1 MASRE
6 DRIQARLRGAQRR
19 DIKEVDFSLT
29 FAIPPA
35 DPSPIIN
42 RPQDEPLLEL
52 HPQRSTRRTPARP
65 PPSVS
70 VATQDVTRSS
80 QSTNDANTS
89 AKRRKLDTDIL
100 PSSQSTRSQPPRR
113 DIYEIQTEQDGEP
126 EQDSSILEPAEISVD
141 QNVVSQDPG
150 GPPNTSLLEVAD
162 NSDELGPA
170 TELLPASISSPIR
183 PARNPS
189 ASQTFDEVTESPK
202 NAPGSGR
209 RQRVAVGS
217 TLQSSSQL
225 QEVQNADL
233 TATPVTRDKRKRGN
247 SVSKPSP
254 EIRPSQTPSAV
265 DEIDE
270 LSPEQPIRRGRR
282 PKIVEESVP
291 DADIQEEEE
300 AEAISDEEAAATLK
314 KNRGRR
320 TSKRFA
326 AASPDLDALLAG
338 STMNDRRPR
347 KRNRAE
353 SSPVLQRHP
362 KNAVSKP
369 QAPKKTAKKAAK
381 KLQVPVG
388 GPVPV
393 TVHRLTLPPLYDE
406 NESDADIL
414 NAEMPHMK
422 RSGVNAIDVLSQVCQ
437 EIIGLHMNSL
447 EQMGNNCEDSASRRE
462 YKTRWNAVEAFGKEL
477 QLRLLTQTINL
488 DNAYSLERRVRDE
501 LKKKNSLREEVLRIR
516 KEREQVALRMD
527 EIRMKHEREKTDAQN
542 RDDLNIAIHD
552 MEMVIEMGKSRQTS
566 ETNRSA
572 DMVGTELLIRRIA
585 GEVSNKGGSGGT
597 LSQIKEFNAFLE
609 RAALALEAR
618 KV

>member
-19 DIKEVDFSLT
+19 DIKEVDFGLT
-29 FAIPPA
+29 FAAPPA
-35 DPSPIIN
+35 DPNPIIEP
-42 RPQDEPLLEL
+42 PQDEPLSEL
-52 HPQRSTRRTPARP
+52 PPQRSSRRTPARP

-70 VATQDVTRSS
+70 VASQDISRVS

-89 AKRRKLDTDIL
+89 AKRRKLDTDIP
-100 PSSQSTRSQPPRR
+100 PSSRSTRSQPPRR
-113 DIYEIQTEQDGEP
+113 DIYSIETEQDGGQ
-126 EQDSSILEPAEISVD
+126 EQDSSILEPAEISIQ
-141 QNVVSQDPG
+141 QNVVEHSQDDGLPD
-150 GPPNTSLLEVAD
+150 TSLLGN
-162 NSDELGPA
+162 NSVELEAAAVLQPA
-170 TELLPASISSPIR
+170 PILSPTR
-183 PARNPS
+183 LAETPL
-189 ASQTFDEVTESPK
+189 ASQTFDEVTESPR

-209 RQRVAVGS
+209 RQRVVVDS

-225 QEVQNADL
+225 QQVQNADSE
-233 TATPVTRDKRKRGN
+233 ATPITQNKRKRGD
-247 SVSKPSP
+247 SSSKVSP
-254 EIRPSQTPSAV
+254 EIRQSLTPSAL

-270 LSPEQPIRRGRR
+270 LSPEQAVRRGRR
-282 PKIVEESVP
+282 PKVVKEPLADVEN
-291 DADIQEEEE
+291 IQEEEE
-300 AEAISDEEAAATLK
+300 AEAIDDEEAAAVLK

-326 AASPDLDALLAG
+326 TASPDLDALVAA
-338 STMNDRRPR
+338 STQNDRRPR
-347 KRNRAE
+347 KRNRVE
-353 SSPVLQRHP
+353 SSPVQQRHP
-362 KNAVSKP
+362 KHAVSKS
-369 QAPKKTAKKAAK
+369 QAPKKTSKKSTK

-414 NAEMPHMK
+414 NSEMPHMK

-437 EIIGLHMNSL
+437 EIIGLHMHSL

-462 YKTRWNAVEAFGKEL
+462 YKTKWNAVEAFGKEL

-488 DNAYSLERRVRDE
+488 DNAYCLERRVRDE

-527 EIRMKHEREKTDAQN
+527 EIRMKHEKEKTDAQS

-552 MEMVIEMGKSRQTS
+552 IEMAIEMGKSKQS
-566 ETNRSA
+566 SA
-572 DMVGTELLIRRIA
+572 TDHSTDKIGTELLIKRIA
-585 GEVSNKGGSGGT
+585 SEVSNKGDSGGI
-597 LSQIKEFNAFLE
+597 LRQIKEFNAFLE